1 MESKKLRML
10 TLAGMLAAVGYV
22 LQLFEFSL
30 PFLPA
35 ATFLKFD
42 FGDIPVVIAGSMFGP
57 GAVVLTAIVKG
68 LLWAFIGHGA
78 NSWVGAGM
86 NTIAVIVFALPLAL
100 LGRSRKLWVKV
111 VAAGLGMLA
120 MTAVMVG
127 LNLIVDP
134 LYFKWPIATVKAIIV
149 PAIIPFNLF
158 RGAANGVASVG
169 IMLALRR
176 TGIFRGSRQA

>member
-1 MESKKLRML
+1 
-10 TLAGMLAAVGYV
+10 MLAAVGYV
-22 LQLFEFSL
+22 LQLFEFPL

-57 GAVVLTAIVKG
+57 GAVVLTATVKG
-68 LLWAFIGHGA
+68 LLWALIGHGA

-100 LGRSRKLWVKV
+100 LGRSRKLWVK
-111 VAAGLGMLA
+111 AAAVGLGMLA

-134 LYFKWPIATVKAIIV
+134 LYFKWPIAAVKAILV

-158 RGAANGVASVG
+158 RGAANGAASV
-169 IMLALRR
+169 LVVFFLQR
-176 TGIFRGSRQA
+176 TAIFRGNR

>member
-10 TLAGMLAAVGYV
+10 TLASMLAAVGYV
-22 LQLFEFSL
+22 LQLFEFPL

-57 GAVVLTAIVKG
+57 GAAVLTATVKG
-68 LLWAFIGHGA
+68 LLWALIGHGA

-100 LGRSRKLWVKV
+100 LGRSRKLWVKAA
-111 VAAGLGMLA
+111 AAGLGMLA

-134 LYFKWPIATVKAIIV
+134 LYFKWPIAAVKAIIV

-158 RGAANGVASVG
+158 RGAANGVASVLV
-169 IMLALRR
+169 MLALQR
-176 TGIFRGSRQA
+176 TAIFRTSR